1 MTQTRKVGI
10 VSVQNY
16 QVCSKP
22 STLSQPPQPVSHS
35 PHPHKIPR
43 NSKGGGCDRA
53 QLEGVLIRV
62 SMKAFR
68 VEGGQALPSPPV
80 PSPHASADNRSL
92 KPLLRDHRGQAHNE
106 PSLLNSTVLWPPVT
120 LIYKCGLKTYL
131 PHSQHSSRS
140 VLNKLTADKPKRG
153 SAS

>member
-1 MTQTRKVGI
+1 MHSFSSELSGLFKTIHAVTATTACI
-10 VSVQNY
+10 PFSTPSQNPKQFRGWRLY
-16 QVCSKP
+16 
-22 STLSQPPQPVSHS
+22 
-35 PHPHKIPR
+35 
-43 NSKGGGCDRA
+43 RA

-68 VEGGQALPSPPV
+68 AEGGQALPSPPV

-106 PSLLNSTVLWPPVT
+106 PSLLNSMVLWPPVT